1 MIYKNF
7 FGSYI
12 FLYFFKSLILKKLD
26 AIILLLRDI
35 KNITRNS
42 NNPLIDPKEKYIF
55 EITTMEG
62 EKLIFK
68 SKNNADFVSWLET
81 MEGLVNLIRDNELI
95 LYFEENIKKEIKD
108 INDKGKQIL
117 IDCLSLRGI
126 LSIYET
132 RQIFFK

>member
-1 MIYKNF
+1 M
-7 FGSYI
+7 
-12 FLYFFKSLILKKLD
+12 
-26 AIILLLRDI
+26 LRDI
-35 KNITRNS
+35 KLITRDS
-42 NNPLIDPKEKYIF
+42 NNLNIDAREKFIF

-62 EKLIFK
+62 EKLTFK

-81 MEGLVNLIRDNELI
+81 IEGLVNLIRDNELI

>member
-7 FGSYI
+7 FGSCI

>member
-1 MIYKNF
+1 M
-7 FGSYI
+7 
-12 FLYFFKSLILKKLD
+12 
-26 AIILLLRDI
+26 LLRDI
-35 KNITRNS
+35 KHITRDT
-42 NNPLIDPKEKYIF
+42 NNPLIDPREKYIF